1 MLGFFLDLGSGNV
14 VDRPVVDSGIRV
26 IPGGLTAFLL
36 WGHNSIHSSPTW
48 KEFTM
53 NTDALLSL
61 ARTACPVWE
70 LCEGDLDQWVMRTEA
85 GVNLSCRRST
95 GAWFRHVP
103 WRGWE
108 SISADEAAALLR
120 A

>member
-1 MLGFFLDLGSGNV
+1 MK
-14 VDRPVVDSGIRV
+14 PHDSGRFDGLPTVGAQLHPPPIR
-26 IPGGLTAFLL
+26 
-36 WGHNSIHSSPTW
+36 
-48 KEFTM
+48 KESTM

-61 ARTACPVWE
+61 AQTSCPVWAV
-70 LCEGDLDQWVMRTEA
+70 CERDTDQWTMRTVG

-95 GAWFRHVP
+95 GAWLRHMP

-108 SISADEAAALLR
+108 SISADEAAELLK

>member
-1 MLGFFLDLGSGNV
+1 M
-14 VDRPVVDSGIRV
+14 

-36 WGHNSIHSSPTW
+36 WGHNSIHPPPTW

-61 ARTACPVWE
+61 ARTACPVWT

-95 GAWFRHVP
+95 GAWFRHMP

-108 SISADEAAALLR
+108 SISADEAAALLQ

>member
-1 MLGFFLDLGSGNV
+1 
-14 VDRPVVDSGIRV
+14 
-26 IPGGLTAFLL
+26 
-36 WGHNSIHSSPTW
+36 
-48 KEFTM
+48 M

-95 GAWFRHVP
+95 GAWFRHMP

-108 SISADEAAALLR
+108 SISADEAAALLQ

>member
-1 MLGFFLDLGSGNV
+1 
-14 VDRPVVDSGIRV
+14 
-26 IPGGLTAFLL
+26 
-36 WGHNSIHSSPTW
+36 
-48 KEFTM
+48 M
-53 NTDALLSL
+53 NTDALLTL
-61 ARTACPVWE
+61 ARTACPVWT
-70 LCEGDLDQWVMRTEA
+70 LCEGDLDQWAMRTEA

-108 SISADEAAALLR
+108 SISADEAAALLQ